1 MLTNI
6 ADKYLS
12 NFQPKVKTPASSY
25 FLGKGILGKKEAFR
39 ERLGKSSKEG
49 LTLQLCLWQ
58 P

>member
-25 FLGKGILGKKEAFR
+25 LLGKGILGKKEAFR

-49 LTLQLCLWQ
+49 LTLQLCL
-58 P
+58 